1 MIGSNGTCLASFVS
15 LKLEPCIRVADF
27 SSFRFQ
33 EQTRR
38 VAISRIFD
46 RFFIDL
52 AGASIIDI
60 LLTFVSRNS
69 HSFINVA
76 ISRIFCTET
85 IFLIFQVRR

>member
-46 RFFIDL
+46 RFKL
-52 AGASIIDI
+52 KE
-60 LLTFVSRNS
+60 LMRVSAEGNCNS
-69 HSFINVA
+69 QLPLFDG
-76 ISRIFCTET
+76 F
-85 IFLIFQVRR
+85 